1 MNRKQIQILASLL
14 VITLQ
19 ACSSATATSIAVL
32 STATD
37 TPLPSTFTPT
47 TIPSITTSPTTIPTR
62 TSTPLPSWVVN
73 FAEPILAAI
82 KDHQPS
88 FSDDFSFTTGKGW
101 YIGYSGHPKYGLII
115 EDGVLVIRQNENLG
129 CDPVSNRAMT
139 HPDFILQVDLPS
151 NYGDVDFHG
160 FVGGGPDY
168 YFSVKGRGVTLQW
181 SFGSRDNY
189 REQQLGDLDK
199 TNSAGN
205 VSQAIIIKRGSK
217 AAFYLDKVPLA
228 YINYPNLDAPVH
240 GILFNCGRYDN
251 VKFWNLDRIPN
262 LP

>member
-1 MNRKQIQILASLL
+1 MNRKPIQTFILLFVA
-14 VITLQ
+14 ILQ
-19 ACSSATATSIAVL
+19 ACSNTTVTPLAVQ
-32 STATD
+32 STATN
-37 TPLPSTFTPT
+37 THPPPTSTPT
-47 TIPSITTSPTTIPTR
+47 IIPSITPSPMVNPTP

-88 FSDDFSFTTGKGW
+88 FNDDFSFTTGKGW

-189 REQQLGDLDK
+189 IEQQLGDLDK

-228 YINYPNLDAPVH
+228 YINDPNLDAPVH